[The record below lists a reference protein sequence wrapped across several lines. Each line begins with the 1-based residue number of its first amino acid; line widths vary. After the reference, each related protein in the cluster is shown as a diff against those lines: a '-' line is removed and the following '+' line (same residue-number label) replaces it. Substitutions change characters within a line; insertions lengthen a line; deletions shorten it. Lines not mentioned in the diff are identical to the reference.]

1 MSRTYLLLYR
11 KEAKKNEKI
20 LKDTFKTLEQLKEE
34 SRKKENEIIRN
45 CENIK
50 RELQLQKE
58 EVICELNHQHQMQIS
73 VSCC

>member
-1 MSRTYLLLYR
+1 MSCTYLLLYR

-20 LKDTFKTLEQLKEE
+20 LKDTFKTLEQLKKE

>member
-1 MSRTYLLLYR
+1 MSCTYLLLYR